1 MGVGVVAILR
11 RGVSLGVDVGVM
23 RGVDVGVRRGGVTE
37 IGTELWILL

>member
-1 MGVGVVAILR
+1 MGVGVGVGVGAICR

-37 IGTELWILL
+37 IGIET

>member
-1 MGVGVVAILR
+1 MGVGVGVGAILR

-37 IGTELWILL
+37 IGIET